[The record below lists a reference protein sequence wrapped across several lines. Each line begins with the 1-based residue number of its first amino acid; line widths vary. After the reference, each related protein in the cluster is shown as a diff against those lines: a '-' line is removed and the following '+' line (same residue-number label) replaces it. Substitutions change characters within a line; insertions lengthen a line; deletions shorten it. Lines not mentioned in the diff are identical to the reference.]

1 MMLPDLL
8 APGLKLVICGSA
20 AGQKS
25 ADLGHYYAGPGNQL
39 WQTLFDIGLTPR
51 VLLPAEWELLLES
64 SIGLTDMVKDQSGA
78 DSSIRFS
85 GGNELRKKMRKF
97 QPGMLVF
104 NGKRAAQEYLGVTD
118 MAYGLR
124 KDVIDK
130 TKLFVAPSTSAAAK
144 SSWDPRYWQIMT
156 KLL

>member
-1 MMLPDLL
+1 MLPDLL
-8 APGLKLVICGSA
+8 APNLRLVICGSA

-39 WQTLFDIGLTPR
+39 WQTLFDVGLTPR
-51 VLLPAEWELLLES
+51 VLMPEEWEQLLEYR
-64 SIGLTDMVKDQSGA
+64 IGLTDLVKDQSGA
-78 DSSIRFS
+78 DSGIRFS
-85 GGNELRKKMRKF
+85 GGGDLRKKMRKY

-104 NGKRAAQEYLGVTD
+104 NGKRAAQEYFGITD

-144 SSWDPRYWQIMT
+144 SSWDPRYWQVMA
-156 KLL
+156 KLA